1 MLKTIQ
7 LTFLCLLIASCH
19 QNSSY
24 VSRYGQ
30 SIVLN
35 PNQPQST
42 SDNKLKDLIN
52 SKSNSKKLNPLKK
65 LTEISKNINNNINF
79 SSTKFLKGNA
89 DCIEIIRV
97 KVKGS
102 LTYDELMRELI
113 KRAKTL
119 GGNAIGISDL
129 NEKKETIFT
138 NQKIKEKYNDK
149 VTNSLIK
156 ETNLLSSVTA
166 DIFKCNSGI

>member
-7 LTFLCLLIASCH
+7 LIFLCLLIASCH

-42 SDNKLKDLIN
+42 SDKKLKDLIK

-65 LTEISKNINNNINF
+65 DTKISNNITNNINF
-79 SSTKFLKGNA
+79 SSTKFLKGNP
-89 DCIEIIRV
+89 DCIEIIRI

-102 LTYDELMRELI
+102 LTYDELMQQLI
-113 KRAKTL
+113 KRARTL
-119 GGNAIGISDL
+119 GGDAVGISDL

-138 NQKIKEKYNDK
+138 NHKTKEKSSNK

-166 DIFKCNSGI
+166 DIFKCSSGI

>member
-7 LTFLCLLIASCH
+7 LTFLCLLMASCH

-35 PNQPQST
+35 PNQTQST
-42 SDNKLKDLIN
+42 SDTKLKNLIT
-52 SKSNSKKLNPLKK
+52 SKSNSKKINPLKK
-65 LTEISKNINNNINF
+65 LTTISKIITNNIDF
-79 SSTKFLKGNA
+79 SSTKFLKGDP
-89 DCIEIIRV
+89 DCIEIIRI

-102 LTYDELMRELI
+102 LTYDELMQELI
-113 KRAKTL
+113 KRTRTL
-119 GGNAIGISDL
+119 GGNAVGISDL
-129 NEKKETIFT
+129 IEKKETIFT
-138 NQKIKEKYNDK
+138 NHKTKEKNSDK
-149 VTNSLIK
+149 ITNSLIK

-166 DIFKCNSGI
+166 DIFKCNSDI

>member
-7 LTFLCLLIASCH
+7 LIFLCLLIASCH

-42 SDNKLKDLIN
+42 SDKKLKNLIH

-65 LTEISKNINNNINF
+65 ITKISNNITNNIDF
-79 SSTKFLKGNA
+79 SSAKFLKGNP
-89 DCIEIIRV
+89 DCIEIIRI

-102 LTYDELMRELI
+102 LTYDELMKELI
-113 KRAKTL
+113 KRASTL
-119 GGNAIGISDL
+119 GGNAVGISDL

-138 NQKIKEKYNDK
+138 NHKTKEKSSNK

-166 DIFKCNSGI
+166 DIFKCSSGI